1 MPTATATTTDPASR
15 GGMEGYLLKKNR
27 LGMWSWRWAV
37 LDGSSDDHPPTL
49 SLYLKRRN
57 SLGGKKARET
67 LKITGAT
74 SVAIPR
80 GQSITSN
87 RHFIVTSSIANA
99 SDAVINK
106 TTDDGKAK
114 EQRWSL
120 CAGSMPSLLVWMEK
134 AEEAIAAAKEQE
146 MLSRVE
152 VVDASSGGQDSFGLQ
167 TIGGG
172 RYQAI
177 KQIGKGSYGSVISAL
192 DKERQIKVA
201 VKTVD
206 NVFEDLVD
214 AKRVVREIRALR
226 SLSHDNIIRLIDLPM
241 PPAPASFR
249 DICIVTELM
258 EQDLYTVIYHH
269 QKLSTEHVQFI
280 CYQILCALQYIHSA
294 GVIHRDLKPQN
305 VLISSDCKVKL
316 CGEWRGAVP
325 LCFAFLKINLISSL
339 FSLFVA
345 SLSDFGLARC
355 LNSKGGDS
363 KDRKLTQYIVT
374 RWYRPPEI
382 LLGCD
387 MYTEAVD
394 MWGLGCIL
402 GEMLQQRP
410 LFPGKDY
417 ISQVRRI
424 LDYVGRPDGLDFV
437 TNARAKKFVQSLKLA
452 TPLVDDP
459 DAFFPKEEASVRYL
473 LRQMLAVCP
482 SKRITCEAALSHEF
496 FAPVRNEASER
507 AAPRKLIWDRIDDV
521 ELTKNN
527 LQCLVYNEIGSFMK
541 STQQSHIRRNSL

>member
-1 MPTATATTTDPASR
+1 
-15 GGMEGYLLKKNR
+15 
-27 LGMWSWRWAV
+27 V
-37 LDGSSDDHPPTL
+37 LDRSDHPPTL

-67 LKITGAT
+67 LKISSLT
-74 SVAIPR
+74 SVTIP

-87 RHFIVTSSIANA
+87 RYFTVTSIANA
-99 SDAVINK
+99 SDAGNK
-106 TTDDGKAK
+106 TDDGKTK
-114 EQRWSL
+114 EQRWNL
-120 CAGSMPSLLVWMEK
+120 CAGSMQSLLVWKEK
-134 AEEAIAAAKEQE
+134 VEEVIAAAKEHE

-152 VVDASSGGQDSFGLQ
+152 VVDESSCRHPFGLK

-177 KQIGKGSYGSVISAL
+177 KHIGKGSYGSVVSAL

-201 VKTVD
+201 VKKVD
-206 NVFEDLVD
+206 DVFDDLVD

-226 SLSHDNIIRLIDLPM
+226 SLSHDNIIHLIDLPM
-241 PPAPASFR
+241 PPAPANFR
-249 DICIVTELM
+249 DLYIVTELM
-258 EQDLYTVIYHH
+258 EQDLYSVIYHH
-269 QKLSTEHVQFI
+269 QKLSTDHIQFI

-316 CGEWRGAVP
+316 C
-325 LCFAFLKINLISSL
+325 
-339 FSLFVA
+339 
-345 SLSDFGLARC
+345 DFGLARC
-355 LNSKGGDS
+355 LNSRDGDS

-374 RWYRPPEI
+374 RWYRAPEI

-394 MWGLGCIL
+394 VWGLGCIL

-410 LFPGKDY
+410 LFPGRDY
-417 ISQVRRI
+417 ITQVRRI
-424 LDYVGRPDGLDFV
+424 LDYVGRPEECERGLDFI
-437 TNARAKKFVQSLKLA
+437 TNARARKFVQSLKLS
-452 TPLVDDP
+452 TPLIDDS
-459 DAFFPKEEASVRYL
+459 DVFFPKEEASVRYL
-473 LRQMLAVCP
+473 LRQMLALCP

-496 FAPVRNEASER
+496 FSPIRNEASEK

-541 STQQSHIRRNSL
+541 STQQRQIRRNSY

>member
-1 MPTATATTTDPASR
+1 M
-15 GGMEGYLLKKNR
+15 
-27 LGMWSWRWAV
+27 
-37 LDGSSDDHPPTL
+37 LDRSSDEHPPTL

-57 SLGGKKARET
+57 SLSGKKARET
-67 LKITGAT
+67 LQITGTT

-99 SDAVINK
+99 SDAGNNK

-114 EQRWSL
+114 EQRWGL

-134 AEEAIAAAKEQE
+134 VEEAIAAAKEQE
-146 MLSRVE
+146 MLNRVE
-152 VVDASSGGQDSFGLQ
+152 VVDASSGGQNPFGLQ

-325 LCFAFLKINLISSL
+325 LCFVFLK
-339 FSLFVA
+339 V
-345 SLSDFGLARC
+345 
-355 LNSKGGDS
+355 K
-363 KDRKLTQYIVT
+363 
-374 RWYRPPEI
+374 
-382 LLGCD
+382 
-387 MYTEAVD
+387 
-394 MWGLGCIL
+394 
-402 GEMLQQRP
+402 
-410 LFPGKDY
+410 
-417 ISQVRRI
+417 
-424 LDYVGRPDGLDFV
+424 
-437 TNARAKKFVQSLKLA
+437 
-452 TPLVDDP
+452 
-459 DAFFPKEEASVRYL
+459 
-473 LRQMLAVCP
+473 
-482 SKRITCEAALSHEF
+482 
-496 FAPVRNEASER
+496 
-507 AAPRKLIWDRIDDV
+507 
-521 ELTKNN
+521 
-527 LQCLVYNEIGSFMK
+527 
-541 STQQSHIRRNSL
+541 

>member
-1 MPTATATTTDPASR
+1 MPTATATTTDPANC

-37 LDGSSDDHPPTL
+37 LDRSSDDHPPTL

-67 LKITGAT
+67 LHITGVA
-74 SVAIPR
+74 SVALPR
-80 GQSITSN
+80 GQAITSN

-99 SDAVINK
+99 SDAGNNK

-134 AEEAIAAAKEQE
+134 VEEAIAAVKEQE
-146 MLSRVE
+146 MLNRVE
-152 VVDASSGGQDSFGLQ
+152 VVDASSGGQGSFGLQ

-177 KQIGKGSYGSVISAL
+177 EQIGKGSYGSVISAL

-280 CYQILCALQYIHSA
+280 SYQILCALQYIHSA

-325 LCFAFLKINLISSL
+325 LCFVFLK
-339 FSLFVA
+339 V
-345 SLSDFGLARC
+345 
-355 LNSKGGDS
+355 K
-363 KDRKLTQYIVT
+363 
-374 RWYRPPEI
+374 
-382 LLGCD
+382 
-387 MYTEAVD
+387 
-394 MWGLGCIL
+394 
-402 GEMLQQRP
+402 
-410 LFPGKDY
+410 
-417 ISQVRRI
+417 
-424 LDYVGRPDGLDFV
+424 
-437 TNARAKKFVQSLKLA
+437 
-452 TPLVDDP
+452 
-459 DAFFPKEEASVRYL
+459 
-473 LRQMLAVCP
+473 
-482 SKRITCEAALSHEF
+482 
-496 FAPVRNEASER
+496 
-507 AAPRKLIWDRIDDV
+507 
-521 ELTKNN
+521 
-527 LQCLVYNEIGSFMK
+527 
-541 STQQSHIRRNSL
+541 